1 VDGPGRRWVGT
12 TAGSNVADDSVR
24 VFLFTHIDGSTRRWE
39 RRDIAMPEALAEH
52 DAILAGAIAAA
63 QGEVFKHLGD
73 GMAAT

>member
-1 VDGPGRRWVGT
+1 M
-12 TAGSNVADDSVR
+12 R

>member
-1 VDGPGRRWVGT
+1 
-12 TAGSNVADDSVR
+12 
-24 VFLFTHIDGSTRRWE
+24 
-39 RRDIAMPEALAEH
+39 MPEAIAEH